1 MKREFL
7 LSIVLLF
14 VVVGYS
20 TAQKSVAL
28 HSNGTTTIFGGDTP
42 LTEAYDA
49 AATGDTLYVSGGNF
63 VSPTT
68 IDKGLVIIGAGFDTD
83 STAVTGKTY
92 IYDSTV
98 NSGRIEIGSNASNL
112 YMEGMHFQGG
122 LFKTDASITGFTL
135 IRLKINDL
143 IFSNTGATP
152 TNASIIQCEIA
163 GDTNIQGVSY
173 SVVSNCILRGRIQ
186 NSDSNVFKNNV
197 ITDQNGFGTLQN
209 CDSNTFTNN
218 IFNSNSLISD
228 GACSYNNFQYNIFA
242 NASPSLGTGNT
253 DLNNYK
259 GIDLAT
265 VFVDKAASDFHLLP
279 DASSTYLGD
288 DGTEVGL
295 YGGLLPF
302 KEGAVPV
309 NPHISYKS
317 IQTTTD
323 SNGFLNVSFKVE
335 AQQN

>member
-1 MKREFL
+1 MKKEFL

-14 VVVGYS
+14 AVVYS

-28 HSNGTTTIFGGDTP
+28 HSNGTTTIFGGDSP

-63 VSPTT
+63 VAPTT
-68 IDKGLVIIGAGFDTD
+68 IDKGLVIIGAGFDAD

-92 IYDSTV
+92 IYSSTV
-98 NSGRIEIGSNASNL
+98 NSGRIVIGANASDL
-112 YMEGMHFQGG
+112 YMEGIHFQGG
-122 LFKTDASITGFTL
+122 LHKSDAAITSFTL
-135 IRLKINDL
+135 IRIKIADL
-143 IFSNTGATP
+143 YFTNTGAIP
-152 TNASIIQCEIA
+152 TNASIIQCDIA
-163 GDTNIQGVSY
+163 NDLNISGVTY
-173 SVVSNCILRGRIQ
+173 SLISNCILRGRIL

-197 ITDQNGFGTLQN
+197 ITRSDGFGTLQN

-218 IFNSNSLISD
+218 IFTTTSLLSD
-228 GACSYNNFQYNIFA
+228 GNCSYNNFQYNIFA
-242 NASPSLGTGNT
+242 HASPTLQTGHT

-259 GIDLAT
+259 GIDMAI
-265 VFVDKAASDFHLLP
+265 VFVDLAGLDYHLLP
-279 DASSTYLGD
+279 DAASTYLGD
-288 DGTEVGL
+288 DGTEVGI

-309 NPHISYKS
+309 NPHISFKS

-335 AQQN
+335 AQQH